1 MLPLSHRDGAALS
14 EREYEEIEAF
24 VTKATEAMVKDGIL
38 ERVGDGYVVR
48 DPERLERIKNILLE
62 ALPAEERERVDS
74 AMLTLKRILVERYT

>member
-1 MLPLSHRDGAALS
+1 MS